1 MPQLVLLDRNRVLI
15 SHEIAVFP
23 GKQVV
28 PGEIRRVWVETR
40 RPGLAT
46 GAVLTL
52 LGVALLL
59 RGVGLLR
66 LLGAAALAFGI
77 LRSRVEQHVVAI
89 LLDGGRRV
97 DALVTPDGGW
107 AREVLAALERARE
120 RTPPAP

>member
-1 MPQLVLLDRNRVLI
+1 MPPLVLLDRNRVLI

-28 PGEIRRVWVETR
+28 PGEIRRVWIETR
-40 RPGLAT
+40 RPGLLVG
-46 GAVLTL
+46 GALTL

-66 LLGAAALAFGI
+66 LVGAAALVFGI

-89 LLDGGRRV
+89 QLDGGRRV
-97 DALVTPDGGW
+97 DALATPDGVW

-120 RTPPAP
+120 GTERSS